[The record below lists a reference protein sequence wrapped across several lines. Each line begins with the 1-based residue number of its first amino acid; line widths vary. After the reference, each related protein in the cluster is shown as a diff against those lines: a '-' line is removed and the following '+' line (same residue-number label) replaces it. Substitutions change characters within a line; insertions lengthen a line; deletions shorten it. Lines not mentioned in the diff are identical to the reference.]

1 MNDLTPDG
9 LGARGKDLWEAVS
22 DEHTL
27 DIAQRQLLLEACRTA
42 DNLDGLNAIVTG
54 KSDWMELMRF
64 RTKRDADDQIE
75 VSFDNVLSEQRQQQ
89 NVFKQ
94 LLAAMRL
101 PDQATGKKPQ
111 QRGGARGSYTSNGAG
126 AGTATSKV
134 SSLDRARAA
143 KAGA

>member
-1 MNDLTPDG
+1 MSDVSPDG
-9 LGARGKDLWEAVS
+9 LGARGTALWEAVTE
-22 DEHTL
+22 EHTL
-27 DIAQRQLLLEACRTA
+27 DITQRQLLLEACRTA

-64 RTKRDADDQIE
+64 RTKRDSDDQIE

-111 QRGGARGSYTSNGAG
+111 QRGGARGAYTSNGAG
-126 AGTATSKV
+126 AGVAKV
-134 SSLDRARAA
+134 SSLDRARARSER
-143 KAGA
+143 AGA